1 MALFLFA
8 SSGESG
14 AGKTE
19 TAKVAVQYL
28 TAFGGG
34 NGIDDRIP
42 QANVILEAFGN
53 AKTSRNNN
61 ASRFVSFFYLLF
73 ALLLPIFQTSKRTI
87 EDLLV

>member
-1 MALFLFA
+1 MCITCIHYYVFTIMLSLNGFVFVS

-19 TAKVAVQYL
+19 TAKAAVQYL
-28 TAFGGG
+28 AALGGG
-34 NGIDDRIP
+34 SGIDDRIP

-61 ASRFVSFFYLLF
+61 ASRFVSFF
-73 ALLLPIFQTSKRTI
+73 S
-87 EDLLV
+87 